1 MDVTLLGTGAPQGLP
16 RPGCP
21 CAACATAVGDEAR
34 AATALLVDGVL
45 LIDLTPGP
53 AFAAARAGRSLA
65 GVRQVLLSHPHDG
78 PAMEVP
84 AGLPQPGRVA
94 DGRELA
100 LLDGHRVRA
109 LAVDGPG
116 TGYEI
121 SGADGERL
129 LYLPPGAAPAGVGN
143 ATGRAGGAGAQGAAG
158 PYDLVLLDVL
168 ARPDALARLR
178 AGGLVDAATD
188 VVAVHVDHDVP
199 PGPELHRRL
208 AAVGARAV
216 ADGSSLVVGE
226 YHAVP
231 DLPRRTLVLGGARSG
246 KSLEAERR
254 LAAFPDVVYVAT
266 GGTRDGDEDWAQRVS
281 LHRERRPSSWRTVE
295 TCDLVPLLEAGR
307 PGGEAA
313 RPGGEAARPGRD
325 DGKPE
330 GEAVRPGT
338 EAPAPGAES
347 AGPGKGAAG
356 RGAGAVWPG
365 AEAGGPAAGAGAG
378 RAADASPLLIDCLAL
393 WLTHVMDEVGAW
405 DDATWEAGGRRALR
419 ERTDALVAAVRATRR
434 PVVAVSNEVG
444 SGVVPATPAGRRFRD
459 ELGRL
464 NAAFAAECEQ
474 VLLVVAGQALALRG

>member
-1 MDVTLLGTGAPQGLP
+1 MPCFRADRQPNGRVESAPAALTAAGREKLGGVDVTLLGTGAPQGLP

-21 CAACATAVGDEAR
+21 CASCATAVGDEAR

-121 SGADGERL
+121 TGADGERL

-143 ATGRAGGAGAQGAAG
+143 STGRAGGAGGQGGAG

-295 TCDLVPLLEAGR
+295 TCDLVPLLEA
-307 PGGEAA
+307 
-313 RPGGEAARPGRD
+313 
-325 DGKPE
+325 
-330 GEAVRPGT
+330 
-338 EAPAPGAES
+338 
-347 AGPGKGAAG
+347 AGPGREAAG
-356 RGAGAVWPG
+356 PG
-365 AEAGGPAAGAGAG
+365 RESGTPDTDAAGPGSG

-405 DDATWEAGGRRALR
+405 DDAAWEAGGRRALR